1 MIGSNWYLLVFNPK
15 GYTDIPKL
23 ANVSKPE
30 NYTFEE
36 IVEEW
41 EKFEQGIINFVTR
54 CKSFFE
60 KLISLK

>member
-1 MIGSNWYLLVFNPK
+1 MV
-15 GYTDIPKL
+15 KL

-36 IVEEW
+36 IAEEW
-41 EKFEQGIINFVTR
+41 EKFEHGIVNFMTR
-54 CKSFFE
+54 SKSFFE

>member
-1 MIGSNWYLLVFNPK
+1 MSGNNWYLSVFSPK
-15 GYTDIPKL
+15 FYIDMIKL

-36 IVEEW
+36 IAEEW
-41 EKFEQGIINFVTR
+41 EKFEYGIVNFVTR

>member
-1 MIGSNWYLLVFNPK
+1 MV
-15 GYTDIPKL
+15 KL

-36 IVEEW
+36 IAEEW
-41 EKFEQGIINFVTR
+41 EKFECRIVNFVTR
-54 CKSFFE
+54 CKIFFE

>member
-1 MIGSNWYLLVFNPK
+1 MIGSYWYSSVFYPK
-15 GYTDIPKL
+15 SYIDIKKW

-30 NYTFEE
+30 NNTFEE
-36 IVEEW
+36 IAEEW
-41 EKFEQGIINFVTR
+41 EKFEFRIINFVTR

>member
-1 MIGSNWYLLVFNPK
+1 LVFCPK
-15 GYTDIPKL
+15 GYIDIKKW

-36 IVEEW
+36 IAEEW
-41 EKFEQGIINFVTR
+41 EKFEYGIVNFVTR

>member
-1 MIGSNWYLLVFNPK
+1 VIGSNWYSSVFNLK
-15 GYTDIPKL
+15 GYIDIPKL
-23 ANVSKPE
+23 ANVSKPK

-36 IVEEW
+36 IAEEW
-41 EKFEQGIINFVTR
+41 EKFEHEIVNFVIR

>member
-1 MIGSNWYLLVFNPK
+1 MVGSNWYSSVFGPK
-15 GYTDIPKL
+15 FYIDMVKL

-36 IVEEW
+36 IAEEW
-41 EKFEQGIINFVTR
+41 EKFERGIVHFVTW
-54 CKSFFE
+54 CKSFLE